1 MDEKLHIKSIID
13 LYIKGSRTGDS
24 SLLKSLFAENAIM
37 SGDLPDVKLEISS
50 PNSFFETID
59 GKIADESYE
68 CEITDI
74 NVVEDIAWATL
85 KEYNLLGLNFINNFQ
100 FQRSENEWKIISK
113 LFTSWVSSTK

>member
-1 MDEKLHIKSIID
+1 MDEKLQIKSIID

-68 CEITDI
+68 CEITEI

-85 KEYNLLGLNFINNFQ
+85 KENNLLGLNFINNFQ

-113 LFTSWVSSTK
+113 LFTSWVSST